1 MKSQRNHFLNI
12 FHEILNFILLS
23 EKNGKYYCKRCR
35 EHISFGLILSLK
47 INKFYDQKTQS
58 SQICIEK
65 ILSPLYFSVLMN
77 YLYNCIPRVLS
88 DQSLER
94 KRKRR
99 MQL

>member
-1 MKSQRNHFLNI
+1 MPWAHKFWADPES
-12 FHEILNFILLS
+12 
-23 EKNGKYYCKRCR
+23 KK
-35 EHISFGLILSLK
+35 
-47 INKFYDQKTQS
+47 NKFYDQKTQS
-58 SQICIEK
+58 SLIRIEN

-94 KRKRR
+94 KRKRQ